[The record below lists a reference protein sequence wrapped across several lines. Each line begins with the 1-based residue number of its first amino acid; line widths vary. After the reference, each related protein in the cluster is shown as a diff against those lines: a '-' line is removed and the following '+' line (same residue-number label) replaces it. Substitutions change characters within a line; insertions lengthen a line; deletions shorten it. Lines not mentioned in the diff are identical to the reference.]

1 MSTIGYKT
9 WAVDLA
15 DVGAIYP
22 LQGWEIPMTIL
33 GVAFWLAF
41 HRIQFVNESR
51 HLEKAERLGDSEKI
65 SKILESY

>member
-1 MSTIGYKT
+1 MSTIGYTT

-15 DVGAIYP
+15 DVGAVYP

-33 GVAFWLAF
+33 GVAFWLTF

-51 HLEKAERLGDSEKI
+51 HLEKAEQLEDSEKI
-65 SKILESY
+65 DKILENY